1 LPLPDVRRLLALVL
15 ALLPLAAGEARA
27 DGKETLEA
35 ARAAYYS
42 LRREGLASFTCLATP
57 NWDGILA
64 ERRRTDPA
72 AADKAYKTLSG
83 LTFGVEV
90 APARRAKVI
99 HSDPPGGFSGTDK
112 EIEALKLI
120 TSGTEQTLTGFFD
133 AWGPFVMTTP
143 IPPPT
148 AEVTEA
154 HGLWIVDFKDG
165 KTAVGQVMR
174 QDYTIETTRLTS
186 DTFSSVIQPQFVKSP
201 KGLLL
206 TALQGQYRPL
216 PTGSA
221 VSLQLRVEYQ
231 DVTGFLL
238 PKHLWVSSNNGRA
251 VTQMDLAFSTCQ
263 AQRR

>member
-1 LPLPDVRRLLALVL
+1 VRRLLALLL
-15 ALLPLAAGEARA
+15 ALLPLAAGEALA
-27 DGKETLEA
+27 DGKETLDA

-42 LRREGLASFTCLATP
+42 LRREGLEGFSCLATP
-57 NWDGILA
+57 NWDAVLA
-64 ERRRTDPA
+64 PRRRADPA
-72 AADKAYKTLSG
+72 AADKAYTTLSA
-83 LTFGVEV
+83 LTFGIE
-90 APARRAKVI
+90 ATPGRRAKVM
-99 HSDPPGGFSGTDK
+99 HTDPPGGLGSTEK
-112 EIEALKLI
+112 ETEALKLV
-120 TSGTEQTLTGFFD
+120 TSGVEQTLTGFFD

-154 HGLWIVDFKDG
+154 RYLWVVDFNEG
-165 KTAVGQVMR
+165 KTAVGMVMR
-174 QDYTIETTRLTS
+174 HDYTIEATSLVS

-206 TALQGQYRPL
+206 TALQGQYRQL

-221 VSLQLRVEYQ
+221 YSLQLRVEYQ

-238 PKHLWVSSNNGRA
+238 PKHLWVSSNNGKA
-251 VTQMDLAFSTCQ
+251 VTQMDLSFGTCQ

>member
-1 LPLPDVRRLLALVL
+1 VRRLLALVL
-15 ALLPLAAGEARA
+15 GLLPLAAGEALA
-27 DGKETLEA
+27 DGKETLDA
-35 ARAAYYS
+35 ARMAYYS
-42 LRREGLASFTCLATP
+42 LRREGLVSFTCLATP
-57 NWDGILA
+57 NWDAILA

-72 AADKAYKTLSG
+72 AADKAYKTLNG

-90 APARRAKVI
+90 APARRAKVM
-99 HSDPPGGFSGTDK
+99 HTDPPASPGSTEK
-112 EIEALKLI
+112 ENEALKLI

-133 AWGPFVMTTP
+133 AWGPFVMTSP

-154 HGLWIVDFKDG
+154 HGLWIVDYKEG
-165 KTAVGQVMR
+165 QTAVSLVMR
-174 QDYTIETTRLTS
+174 NDYTIDTTRIVSSTH
-186 DTFSSVIQPQFVKSP
+186 SSVIQPQFVKSP

-206 TALQGQYRPL
+206 TAMQGQFRQL
-216 PTGSA
+216 PAGPT

-238 PKHLWVSSNNGRA
+238 PKHLYVSSHNGRA
-251 VTQMDLAFSTCQ
+251 VSQMDLTFGTCQ